1 VTATETHQAIDAVW
15 RIESARLIAGL
26 ARMVRDVGL
35 AEELA
40 QDALVVALEKW
51 PESGVPDNPG
61 AWLMAT
67 AKNRALDRL
76 RHGKMAGRKHEE
88 LGRDLEARQGLAAA
102 EMEAALDD
110 DIGDDLLRL
119 MFTACHPVLSTEA
132 RVALTLRLLG
142 GLTTEEIARAF
153 LVTDAT
159 IAQRIV
165 RAKRTLAE
173 AHVPFEVPRGEE
185 RAARLAS
192 VLGVLYLVFNEGY
205 AATAG
210 DDWMRP
216 GLCEDA
222 LRLGRILAELA
233 PREPEVHGLVALMEI
248 QASRA
253 GARTRPSGEPVLLLD
268 QDRTRWDHILVRRG
282 LDALARAEALGGTL
296 GPYALQAAIAACHAR
311 ARTAAETDWLRIA
324 ALYDALAQLTP
335 SPVVDLNRAVAVG
348 MAFGPTAGLE
358 LVDALVAEGSL
369 PSYHL
374 LPAVRGDLLA
384 KLGRFDEARTEF
396 ERAAS
401 LTRNARERD
410 LLLARAA
417 SAGDATSAAGRP

>member
-1 VTATETHQAIDAVW
+1 
-15 RIESARLIAGL
+15 
-26 ARMVRDVGL
+26 
-35 AEELA
+35 
-40 QDALVVALEKW
+40 
-51 PESGVPDNPG
+51 
-61 AWLMAT
+61 
-67 AKNRALDRL
+67 
-76 RHGKMAGRKHEE
+76 
-88 LGRDLEARQGLAAA
+88 
-102 EMEAALDD
+102 
-110 DIGDDLLRL
+110 
-119 MFTACHPVLSTEA
+119 
-132 RVALTLRLLG
+132 
-142 GLTTEEIARAF
+142 
-153 LVTDAT
+153 
-159 IAQRIV
+159 
-165 RAKRTLAE
+165 
-173 AHVPFEVPRGEE
+173 
-185 RAARLAS
+185 
-192 VLGVLYLVFNEGY
+192 
-205 AATAG
+205 
-210 DDWMRP
+210 
-216 GLCEDA
+216 
-222 LRLGRILAELA
+222 
-233 PREPEVHGLVALMEI
+233 
-248 QASRA
+248 
-253 GARTRPSGEPVLLLD
+253 VLLLD

-296 GPYALQAAIAACHAR
+296 GPYTLQAAIAACHAR